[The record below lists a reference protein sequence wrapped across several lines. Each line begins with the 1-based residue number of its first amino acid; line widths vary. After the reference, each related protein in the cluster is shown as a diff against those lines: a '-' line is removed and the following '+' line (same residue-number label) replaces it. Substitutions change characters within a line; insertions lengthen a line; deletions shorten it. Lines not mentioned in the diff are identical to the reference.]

1 MRRMV
6 YGIFSVLLVVVLI
19 TTVWVNSI
27 HHYQYLTGPASEFHE
42 RTVPLN
48 NALSPY
54 LEGNISLRAGSVYY
68 QYHSQIVFY
77 NVSFRILGASPL
89 NFTIE
94 YLTFYTIRAHE
105 LAEETQR
112 FVGLV
117 SIDIELRNV
126 TQYSMA
132 GSTRIEIGSVGSL
145 WLGFG
150 LGLTLFDNSPI
161 EFGVFGQLDMLQI
174 FTIPSYFYPT
184 MWNILTIIMVIIGL
198 ILLYFIIFR
207 LPPSEPNRDV

>member
-1 MRRMV
+1 MV

-19 TTVWVNSI
+19 TTVWANSI
-27 HHYQYLTGPASEFHE
+27 YHYQYLAGPASEFHE

-48 NALSPY
+48 SALSPY

-77 NVSFRILGASPL
+77 NVSFRIIGASPL
-89 NFTIE
+89 NVTIE
-94 YLTFYTIRAHE
+94 DLTFYTIRDPD
-105 LAEETQR
+105 LVDETQR
-112 FVGLV
+112 FVGHV
-117 SIDIELRNV
+117 SIDIELRNI

-132 GSTRIEIGSVGSL
+132 GSTRIEIDSVGSL

-150 LGLTLFDNSPI
+150 IGLTLFDNLPI

-184 MWNILTIIMVIIGL
+184 MWNILAIIMVIIGF
-198 ILLYFIIFR
+198 ILLCFAIFR
-207 LPPSEPNRDV
+207 LPPGEPNRDV